1 VTVVAR
7 YQASDQ
13 VDNAR
18 SMAAMRQLL
27 HDGTEAAL
35 RRLAS
40 EQEVDVLADWLRA
53 AERSSPV
60 VLISTRARQP
70 SPLIGAERVAEDL
83 AGVAD
88 VFLIQTGSHT
98 FRLSELLG
106 EYRSVSGGAA
116 RVYPPGTG
124 WLDQP
129 RDAPLIFTYHPDE
142 APRSERRVIRVSLS
156 VADGS
161 YSAIAEPST
170 PARGSTKAPASP
182 PRSSAGAAARSTVD
196 LPPRGPLTYQLGR
209 HVDPDVASRLQEAL
223 TEAAGRQHQVAPA
236 PSPAAAPAPLQTS
249 AAETK
254 RTLVEGLKHSLE
266 EERARVRRLTSE
278 AASLTRQLDAQKRE
292 ADARRE
298 REAHEFRV
306 QLATEREKTRA
317 TTERARVAGSAARK
331 AQKGGGSQP
340 AEAAP
345 VLDLDKFATPEHAVR
360 HAIYLAWVER
370 VPATEKADHPLPE
383 YEMGAELA
391 PSLLA
396 LRDGQLAKAL
406 RCAVDM
412 LTGMGETM
420 HSRRV
425 HPLRESAAGNSGIY
439 TDDRGA
445 VCMRA
450 YIEADTA
457 SARRLHYWKLPDG
470 SIELIRI
477 VLHDVVEP

>member
-1 VTVVAR
+1 MTLVDR

-18 SMAAMRQLL
+18 SMAAMRRLL

-40 EQEVDVLADWLRA
+40 EHEVDVLADWLRA

-98 FRLSELLG
+98 SRLSELLG

-116 RVYPPGTG
+116 RVYPPGID

-129 RDAPLIFTYHPDE
+129 REAPLIFTYRPDE

-161 YSAIAEPST
+161 YSAIVEP
-170 PARGSTKAPASP
+170 PVRGSTQAPASP
-182 PRSSAGAAARSTVD
+182 PRSSADAAARSTVD
-196 LPPRGPLTYQLGR
+196 LAPRGPLTYQLGR
-209 HVDPDVASRLQEAL
+209 HVDPDVATRLQEAL
-223 TEAAGRQHQVAPA
+223 AEAAERQRQASPA
-236 PSPAAAPAPLQTS
+236 PSPAAAPAPRQS
-249 AAETK
+249 PAAETK
-254 RTLVEGLKHSLE
+254 RTLVEGLKYSLE
-266 EERARVRRLTSE
+266 EERARVRRLNGE

-292 ADARRE
+292 AEARRE

-306 QLATEREKTRA
+306 QLATEREKTRV

-345 VLDLDKFATPEHAVR
+345 VLDLDKFATPEDAVR

-383 YEMGAELA
+383 YGMGAELA

-425 HPLRESAAGNSGIY
+425 HPLRQTAAGNSGLY